1 MGGGGRGGKRRRKGR
16 KTPTYTQARDKNRGQ
31 RREKKKPKTLKPRII
46 YKHTSAHEIIPSM
59 HRSACVLS
67 RLLRKTPCKIVRRG
81 VLSCCLYKVCTLNPP
96 PPLTWSFKPCKRP
109 LSSARFWVFF
119 WVSALRALI
128 LLQKVPQ
135 EKNKKKHCAS
145 SKNNKNRRQNLHL
158 GVFTH
163 AAVKKKKEG
172 IEENRQRKCCG
183 AVKK

>member
-1 MGGGGRGGKRRRKGR
+1 MGGWGVGMRKLMVCGGVGRGGKRRRKGR

-81 VLSCCLYKVCTLNPP
+81 VLSCFLYKVCTLNPP

-135 EKNKKKHCAS
+135 EKIYIYIARH
-145 SKNNKNRRQNLHL
+145 
-158 GVFTH
+158 
-163 AAVKKKKEG
+163 
-172 IEENRQRKCCG
+172 RKITKTGDGTCT
-183 AVKK
+183 